1 MSSRWLEPF
10 KATNAKRIA
19 LYLEDRQSFL
29 EALTAAWSLGKQVVL
44 PGDVLPHTL
53 DALAPHVDAY
63 AGDFPNSL
71 QPGSSTG
78 AKLTYDSFDRELEG
92 VVVFTSGSTGA
103 PTLITK
109 KLRQLFDEVVTLE
122 STFGQDL
129 GVDATHVST
138 VSHQHIYGLLFA
150 VLWPYVSGRP
160 LAARRLEYPEEIEQA
175 LRSGPSVLISSPAHL
190 KRLPEGR
197 RWSTQ
202 VQAVF
207 SSGGPLSPDGAARA
221 IEVLG
226 HSPKEIFGSSET
238 GGVAWREANDLPW
251 LPMRGVNVR
260 GARGEGEGAI
270 LEVESPHL
278 AQPGFFRTA
287 DRVEIAP
294 DNSFRLLGR
303 ADRIAKIEEKR
314 VSLELIEKTCVES
327 GLLKSARVVTL
338 DGARV
343 TLGLVGV
350 PAKQLD
356 RKELIDQLRAALEKA
371 VERVAIPRKWRFV
384 DQLPVDAQGKVTA
397 PLLALLFEDETAK
410 KPLRPEVEWLERTP
424 THASLSMTISPE
436 LKVLE
441 GHFPDQ
447 PIVPGVAQLDWAIS
461 FGRDQFTMP
470 RNLLK
475 VEVLKFQKLM
485 QPGHAVALTLDW
497 NVEKTTLTFKFTP
510 RSSEGTY
517 SSGRVV
523 FAA

>member
-1 MSSRWLEPF
+1 MSRWVEPF
-10 KATNAKRIA
+10 KGSGAKRIA

-53 DALAPHVDAY
+53 AALAPHVDAY
-63 AGDFPNSL
+63 AGEFPQAL
-71 QPGSSTG
+71 QPATSVG
-78 AKLTYDSFDRELEG
+78 AGLAPWDSFDRELEG

-129 GVDATHVST
+129 GADATHVST

-160 LAARRLEYPEEIEQA
+160 LAPRRLEYPEELEQA
-175 LRSGPSVLISSPAHL
+175 LRAGPSVLISSPAHL

-207 SSGGPLSPDGAARA
+207 SSGGPLTPDGAARA

-260 GARGEGEGAI
+260 SADGV
-270 LEVESPHL
+270 LEVQSPHL
-278 AQPGFFRTA
+278 STPGFFRTA
-287 DRVEIAP
+287 DRVEVAP
-294 DNSFRLLGR
+294 DGSFRLLGR

-314 VSLELIEKTCVES
+314 VSLELIEKTVVDT
-327 GLLKSARVVTL
+327 GLLQAARVVML

-350 PAKQLD
+350 PARAID

-371 VERVAIPRKWRFV
+371 VERVAIPRRWRFV
-384 DQLPVDAQGKVTA
+384 DQLPADAQGKVTA
-397 PLLALLFEDETAK
+397 PLLAQLFEDEAK
-410 KPLRPEVEWLERTP
+410 KQPLRPECEWLERTP
-424 THASLSMTISPE
+424 THAALAMTIIPE

-441 GHFPDQ
+441 GHFPDT

-470 RNLLK
+470 RTLTK

-485 QPGHAVALTLDW
+485 QPGHRVALTLDW

-510 RSSEGTY
+510 QRGDGTY

-523 FAA
+523 FAGS